1 MNNWSQ
7 DIYTK
12 AYRFAAEAHW
22 NSRLKQTVPGTDIP
36 YLMHF
41 SAVAMEVIAALETE
55 SDLDGNLAVQCAL
68 LHDVIEDT
76 DTTYKQVV
84 SEFGKKVADGVFAL
98 TKDKGLPTKAERMQD
113 SLDRILLQPKEVWMV
128 KLADRISNLQPP
140 PSGWYSKENKIIQY
154 REEAIE
160 IHKALQSGNA
170 VLAERLQ
177 KKISA
182 YEKYIPD
189 KQIPIP

>member
-7 DIYTK
+7 DIYIK

-55 SDLDGNLAVQCAL
+55 SDLDGNLAIQCAL

-76 DTTYKQVV
+76 NTIYKQIV

-98 TKDKGLPTKAERMQD
+98 TKDKRLPTKAERMQD
-113 SLDRILLQPKEVWMV
+113 SLDRILLQPKKGLDGKARRSNNKSSASPVWLV
-128 KLADRISNLQPP
+128 FE
-140 PSGWYSKENKIIQY
+140 G
-154 REEAIE
+154 
-160 IHKALQSGNA
+160 
-170 VLAERLQ
+170 
-177 KKISA
+177 
-182 YEKYIPD
+182 
-189 KQIPIP
+189 KQNNPIPRRSD